1 MKRLLLILLCVPL
14 IGLGQNVNIPDAN
27 FEQALINLGYDT
39 GTPNGS
45 IPTANIDTL
54 TFLDISF
61 QNISDLTGIEDFT
74 SLTYLEVSGNPLGNI
89 DISNNIYLTH
99 LFCRDNDLSEIDLS
113 QSIYLYEVNLRLN
126 NLTSLDV
133 SNNLNLG
140 FLAFDENQLTTI
152 DLSNNINLGAL
163 GAQSNLLSSLDVSN
177 NYGLWQLYCWDNN
190 ITSLDLRNNNW
201 LNYLN
206 CENNKLTDLDIRNGS
221 NNQISEFQV
230 LDNFGLYCIN
240 VDDSSWS
247 DNNWTIDL
255 WQYFSENCSST
266 TSIQEHTSNKKIQK
280 VTDVLGREVNEK
292 RNTPL
297 FYIYNDGTVER
308 KIIIE

>member
-1 MKRLLLILLCVPL
+1 MKKLLLLLLCVPL
-14 IGLGQNVNIPDAN
+14 IGMGQFTTIPDAN

-45 IPTANIDTL
+45 VPTSSIDTV
-54 TFLDISF
+54 TSLDVISL
-61 QNISDLTGIEDFT
+61 NISDLTGIEDFT
-74 SLTYLEVSGNPLGNI
+74 NLTYLEVSGNPLGNI

-113 QSIYLYEVNLRLN
+113 QNIYLYEVNLHQN

-133 SNNLNLG
+133 STNLDLEL
-140 FLAFDENQLTTI
+140 FAFDDNQITTI

-177 NYGLWQLYCWDNN
+177 NYGLWSLYCWDNN

-221 NNQISEFQV
+221 NYQILEFQV
-230 LDNFGLYCIN
+230 LDNFDLYCIN

-247 DNNWTIDL
+247 GNNWTIDL

-266 TSIQEHTSNKKIQK
+266 TSIQEYTSNKKIQK
-280 VTDVLGREVNEK
+280 VTDILGRESDKK
-292 RNTPL
+292 RDTIL
-297 FYIYNDGTVER
+297 FYIYKDGTVEK